1 MSQFDIERRPVT
13 RLNRL
18 MRIKHLDITLSETT
32 KPSKLAYSLCS
43 FAYHM
48 PLQPAPMEIGPRMQN
63 DARMTDVAQT
73 FFFEPH
79 RWCGLTGLNPTCS
92 FISRITDLLMLV
104 PMVCK
109 LRYVRLRLTR
119 APFKSDSIRYLQSI
133 NLYKYPSQIRL
144 TCHTTDRAH
153 LSKLLHVQFHISG
166 PFVVVTNG
174 YTTWVPTTLSKQQI
188 LTPYSADFLG

>member
-73 FFFEPH
+73 FFLN
-79 RWCGLTGLNPTCS
+79 LTDGAV
-92 FISRITDLLMLV
+92 LL
-104 PMVCK
+104 
-109 LRYVRLRLTR
+109 
-119 APFKSDSIRYLQSI
+119 A
-133 NLYKYPSQIRL
+133 
-144 TCHTTDRAH
+144 
-153 LSKLLHVQFHISG
+153 
-166 PFVVVTNG
+166 
-174 YTTWVPTTLSKQQI
+174 
-188 LTPYSADFLG
+188 